1 VSSSNALQIERE
13 RTPASTATVLSLK
26 HDCPKGQTNITMI
39 RLITALCKTLLEFV
53 NDEQI
58 FQDAS
63 DGYIHYDNDCPR
75 CGTIGKLDSY
85 GGYFRWLI
93 SRWKRKGVSRRIWI
107 RRFECKSCCA
117 THALLPDIL
126 TPYSQYSL
134 HFKLTVLI
142 AYFERDCTVESLCNE
157 FEIAISTLY
166 EWLKRIASHKE
177 LMIGVLLSKR
187 TPVLDFLRTLIGSDD
202 LSDTLNRFFHKYGF
216 SFLQRTSAIATLSN
230 PP

>member
-1 VSSSNALQIERE
+1 
-13 RTPASTATVLSLK
+13 
-26 HDCPKGQTNITMI
+26 MI
-39 RLITALCKTLLEFV
+39 RLIAALCKTLLEFV
-53 NDEQI
+53 TDQQV

-63 DGYIHYDNDCPR
+63 DVHIHHGKDCPR
-75 CGTIGKLDSY
+75 CGAIGQLDPY
-85 GGYFRWLI
+85 GGYLRWLV
-93 SRWKRKGVSRRIWI
+93 SRRKRKTVHKRIWI
-107 RRFECKSCCA
+107 RRFECKSCGA

-142 AYFERDCTVESLCNE
+142 AYFERGCTVEALCIE

-166 EWLKRIASHKE
+166 EWKKCMVSHKE

-187 TPVLDFLRTLIGSDD
+187 TPLHNFLRDLIDSDD
-202 LSDTLNRFFHKYGF
+202 LSGMLNRFFCKYGF
-216 SFLQRTSAIATLSN
+216 SFLQRTPMIATLSN